1 MITHHDGVFHIETS
15 QYSYMLGINAYGQ
28 PEHLHWGIPVSTAD
42 AESFRCHPGLGW
54 GCSTLLADGDSG
66 SCADDKALEWG
77 DAGRGDY
84 RESAVN
90 LAGAPTDFRYREFV
104 IHDGIVKMNCSLPQP
119 HGQCQTF
126 ELILEQPGAELHL
139 YYTAFETVLT
149 RRAVLK
155 NTGSTP
161 MHLQKLMSYCVD
173 LPGQYEMMSFHGGWI
188 SEMRP
193 EKCKVGMVK
202 TVNESLTGFSSNRS
216 HPGFILCQEGAEED
230 HGKVYGFNLIY
241 SGNHYACAQMSMQGL
256 IRITGGINPANF
268 EAELAPG
275 EEFETPEAAM
285 CFSDRGFGGISEAF
299 HRFVTENIVP
309 PYWAERSRPVLF
321 NSWEGCMFDFDHKR
335 LLSLGRKASKLG
347 CELFVLDDGW
357 FGARSSDKAGLGDY
371 HVNPKKLP
379 HGLEGLG
386 KDMYKLGLEL
396 GLWLEPESVNEDSEL
411 YRAHP
416 DWILRDELPPL
427 KGRNQYHLDLTKPE
441 VRDYIAENVGRILDT
456 KAVRYVK
463 WDMNRHSTALGLKA
477 HNYILGLY
485 EVLDRIFTPRPD
497 ILLESCASGGNR
509 FDLGMLCFGPQIW
522 CSDNTDPIERLTMQ
536 GSYSYFYP
544 QSTFGAHV
552 SASPHA
558 QTLRTTPL
566 NTRGNVSFFGCL
578 GYELDLAHLTA
589 VEEKEIRAQIA
600 LYKQYREV
608 FQHGKMRRGKD
619 TWQVSLGGTTLC
631 AKFHGLVHAAPGYET
646 LTVKGLKRN
655 ARYRYQSVRNN
666 LRIGQFGD
674 LVKHAAPVAVN
685 PNGALM
691 HIADHRFTMPSGQEE
706 GTVSGSALESG
717 IMLLPRFRGTGYDQN
732 QYTEMDFSSN
742 LYIIE
747 EIRP

>member
-15 QYSYMLGINAYGQ
+15 HYSYMLGINAYGQ

-42 AESFRCHPGLGW
+42 AESFRCRPGLGW
-54 GCSTLLADGDSG
+54 GCATLLADGDSE
-66 SCADDKALEWG
+66 SSADDKPLEWS

-84 RESAVN
+84 RESAAALTN
-90 LAGAPTDFRYREFV
+90 APTDFRYRDF
-104 IHDGIVKMNCSLPQP
+104 IITDGGVKMDCALPQP
-119 HGQCQTF
+119 HGNCQTL
-126 ELILEQPGAELHL
+126 ELVLAQAGAELHL

-149 RRAVLK
+149 RRAKLV
-155 NTGSTP
+155 NTGASP
-161 MHLQKLMSYCVD
+161 IKMQKLMSFCVD
-173 LPGQYEMMSFHGGWI
+173 LPGEFEMMSFHGGWI
-188 SEMRP
+188 AEMRP
-193 EKCKVGMVK
+193 ESVKVGMVK

-216 HPGFILCQEGAEED
+216 HPGTLLYEEGAGEE
-230 HGKVYGFNLIY
+230 HGNVYGFNLIY
-241 SGNHYACAQMSMQGL
+241 SGNHYTSAQKSLQGFT
-256 IRITGGINPANF
+256 RIMGGVNPANF
-268 EAELAPG
+268 EAEIAPG
-275 EEFETPEAAM
+275 ESFETPEAAM
-285 CFSDRGFGGISEAF
+285 CYSPEGFGGVSRAF
-299 HRFVTENIVP
+299 HKFVTEHIVP
-309 PYWAERSRPVLF
+309 PYWAERPRPVLF
-321 NSWEGCMFDFDHKR
+321 NSWEGCMFDFDHRR
-335 LLSLGRKASKLG
+335 LLALGRKASKLG

-357 FGARSSDKAGLGDY
+357 FGSRNSDSAGLGDY

-379 HGLEGLG
+379 HGIEGLG

-396 GLWLEPESVNEDSEL
+396 GLWMEPESVNEDSEL

-416 DWILRDELPPL
+416 DWILRDEFPPV

-441 VRDYIAENVGRILDT
+441 VRDYIVENVGRILDS

-463 WDMNRHSTALGLKA
+463 WDMNRHSIALGQKA
-477 HNYILGLY
+477 HKYILGLY
-485 EVLDRIFTPRPD
+485 EVLGRIFTPRPD

-509 FDLGMLCFGPQIW
+509 FDLGMLCYSPQIW
-522 CSDNTDPIERLTMQ
+522 CSDDTDPIERLTIQ
-536 GSYSYFYP
+536 ESLSYFYP

-558 QTLRTTPL
+558 QTLRATPL
-566 NTRGNVSFFGCL
+566 STRGNVSFFGCL

-600 LYKQYREV
+600 LYKKYREV
-608 FQHGKMRRGKD
+608 FQFGQFRRGKG
-619 TWQVSLGGTTLC
+619 TWQVSRDGITLC
-631 AKFHGLVHAAPGYET
+631 AKWHGVVHAAPGYET
-646 LTVKGLKRN
+646 LRVSGLNPRQ
-655 ARYRYQSVRNN
+655 RYRYASVKNE

-691 HIADHRFTMPSGQEE
+691 HTADHHFTMPSGQEE
-706 GTVSGSALESG
+706 GTAGGAALMSG
-717 IMLLPRFRGTGYDQN
+717 IMLLPRFRGTGYDQR